1 MEHLSAR
8 AFLKQGALAPFKN
21 VHLKITSF
29 NKVHLWYFCDTK
41 GHNFSMIFFNEL
53 IFFLGCYAYV

>member
-8 AFLKQGALAPFKN
+8 AFLKQGTLAPFKN
-21 VHLKITSF
+21 VHLKIISF

-41 GHNFSMIFFNEL
+41 GHNFSMIFSKWIN
-53 IFFLGCYAYV
+53 FLGCYAYV